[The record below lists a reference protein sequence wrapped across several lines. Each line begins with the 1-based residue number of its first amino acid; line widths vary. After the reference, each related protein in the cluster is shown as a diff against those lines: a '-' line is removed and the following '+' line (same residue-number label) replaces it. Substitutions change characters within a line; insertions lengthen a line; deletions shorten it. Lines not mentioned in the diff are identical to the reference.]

1 MINNSQH
8 SENGDKTESIFTT
21 MSRLALEYK
30 AINLGQGFPDF
41 NGPEWLIE
49 EFYQAMKSGKNQYAP
64 SIGIQSLREA
74 MANVHHEQYDL
85 VWNPQDEI
93 TVTAGATEALYSSIR
108 ALVGVGDEVIIFEP
122 YYDAYLADI
131 ELAGARPVVV
141 TLELPDFSFSFEKL
155 EAAVSE
161 KTKMI
166 IINSPHNPTGKV
178 YSEHELE
185 FISKLAV
192 KHDLLVLS
200 DEVYE
205 FMTYDG
211 VKHIPVASY
220 PGMKERTITICSSG
234 KTFGMTGWKIGFA
247 IADKK
252 LSSQIRNIHQWT
264 TFAVN
269 TPGQHAVAYGF
280 NNLKDYL
287 PGFRSEYMAKR
298 DLLFNELL
306 DSAFKPIKP
315 SGSYFIMAII
325 PQGRWKD
332 DKECAIDLVSNHSL
346 ATIPP
351 SVFYTNSDEGTKMLR
366 LCFAK
371 QTETL
376 LEGIKILK
384 KF

>member
-1 MINNSQH
+1 MITNTVD
-8 SENGDKTESIFTT
+8 SENDNKLESIFTT
-21 MSRLALEYK
+21 MSRLALEHN

-49 EFYQAMKSGKNQYAP
+49 EFYKAMKSGKNQYAP

-74 MANVHHEQYDL
+74 MSKVHLEQYDL
-85 VWNPQDEI
+85 AWNPQDEI
-93 TVTAGATEALYSSIR
+93 TVTAGATEALYTSIK
-108 ALVGVGDEVIIFEP
+108 ALVGIGDEVIIFEP

-141 TLELPDFSFSFEKL
+141 TLELPEFSFSFEKL
-155 EAAVSE
+155 EAAVTD
-161 KTKMI
+161 KTRMI
-166 IINSPHNPTGKV
+166 IINTPHNPTGKV
-178 YSEHELE
+178 FSGSELE

-192 KHDLLVLS
+192 KNNLLVIS

-205 FMTYDG
+205 FMTYDDA
-211 VKHIPVASY
+211 KHIPIASY

-247 IADKK
+247 IAEKK
-252 LSSQIRNIHQWT
+252 LSSQIRSIHQWT

-269 TPGQHAVAYGF
+269 TPGQHAVAFGF
-280 NNLKDYL
+280 NNLKEYL
-287 PGFRSEYMAKR
+287 PGFRSDYIAKR
-298 DLLFNELL
+298 DFLYKELL
-306 DSAFKPIKP
+306 TSAFIPIKP
-315 SGSYFIMAII
+315 LGSYFIMAII
-325 PQGRWKD
+325 PQGIWKD

-371 QTETL
+371 KDETL
-376 LEGIKILK
+376 AEGIKILK